1 MGPYEENICE
11 RKYAGMKRDSWFDN
25 NSPSLPNLIMMF
37 LRGIRQAGH
46 TKTKFQP
53 GKVKNSTYK
62 ISTLEHQV

>member
-1 MGPYEENICE
+1 MGTYEENICE

-53 GKVKNSTYK
+53 GK
-62 ISTLEHQV
+62 I